1 MGMDEASARDS
12 ALTPSSLFRLVVFS
26 IVTLGS
32 GWIGLLV
39 DNALGIPHSME
50 ALGTLIWIM
59 TPLLAGAVMALS
71 DPALRRSYATS
82 WLPGRLRTYGVA
94 LAVFPLSFAIAIAIG
109 WAAGWL
115 SPAGLGA
122 FGGFVAAGVLGTV
135 LKNVAEEGAWRGYLA
150 PALIGRQ
157 LSAPWVWLV
166 SGMIWSL
173 WHIPYYVWFID
184 EALIRPVYDVPPI
197 VYALM
202 TVPIMICW
210 APLFTELRIL
220 SGSLWPGLVA
230 HSIANLTQIPLS
242 MGGLPIAAGRNLL
255 VSPLVGIVPNAF
267 ILAVGLGLWARRTG
281 RLPRRP
287 R

>member
-12 ALTPSSLFRLVVFS
+12 ALTPSSLSRLVVFS
-26 IVTLGS
+26 VVTLGS

-50 ALGTLIWIM
+50 AQGTLVWIM
-59 TPLLAGAVMALS
+59 TPLLGGAVMALS
-71 DPALRRSYATS
+71 EPVPRRSYASS

>member
-1 MGMDEASARDS
+1 MDEASARDS
-12 ALTPSSLFRLVVFS
+12 ALTPSSLSRLVVFS
-26 IVTLGS
+26 VVTLGS

-71 DPALRRSYATS
+71 DPSLRRSYVAS
-82 WLPGRLRTYGVA
+82 WLPGRLRAYGVA
-94 LAVFPLSFAIAIAIG
+94 LAAFPLSFAVAIAVG

-115 SPAGLGA
+115 TPTGLGA
-122 FGGFVAAGVLGTV
+122 FGGVVAANVAGTV

-150 PALIGRQ
+150 PALISRK
-157 LSAPWVWLV
+157 LSDPWVWLI

-173 WHIPYYVWFID
+173 WHIPYYGWLLD
-184 EALIRPVYDVPPI
+184 ESLTRSVYDVPPI

-210 APLFTELRIL
+210 APLFTELRVL
-220 SGSLWPGLVA
+220 SGSIWPGLIA
-230 HSIANLTQIPLS
+230 HSIANLSQIPLS
-242 MGGLPIAAGRNLL
+242 KGGLPITPGWELL
-255 VSPLVGIVPNAF
+255 VSPLVGVIPNAI
-267 ILAVGLGLWARRTG
+267 ILAAGLGLWARRTG
-281 RLPRRP
+281 RLRGRS